1 MRLLSQFIMRRTS
14 HFLQMRFAYSM
25 GPMSVFCKAT
35 YIHFLFDGIYAAY
48 SQCDV
53 CCIERIFGLVFLLV
67 LRTYVLRAI
76 SVERNIS
83 CIFNTVLIKVNIK
96 KKKPTQLST
105 LNHSH
110 VVAPQRDSSR
120 HHTPHDTP
128 PHHSKI
134 LLYIFTAA

>member
-1 MRLLSQFIMRRTS
+1 MRRTS

-76 SVERNIS
+76 SVERNIQRGLDVKNLRMHIEYS
-83 CIFNTVLIKVNIK
+83 QDFGVL
-96 KKKPTQLST
+96 S
-105 LNHSH
+105 
-110 VVAPQRDSSR
+110 RSSVLGAHGAR
-120 HHTPHDTP
+120 
-128 PHHSKI
+128 SI
-134 LLYIFTAA
+134 